1 MKTRLL
7 LAFLIFC
14 LSFYISACTSSKPV
28 EEETGNEPT
37 EVSTETEESAGLAI
51 INTAKE
57 EQQKEFYD
65 KKEDSTYLYWLNN
78 KLILLNNQTK
88 CNIFALNVLFKAGF
102 KTPKVN
108 TLTKDLVDTSRFKD
122 IFPVVGI
129 SSTDAAMT
137 GDLIVWNGHVIIFES
152 LVETKKDVY
161 VQAWWAGTRQADNG
175 DNIINNV
182 CYGKY
187 KLSGYYVVRRP
198 VKK

>member
-1 MKTRLL
+1 MKNRLL
-7 LAFLIFC
+7 LALLFSCSLY
-14 LSFYISACTSSKPV
+14 LAACTSSKPV
-28 EEETGNEPT
+28 EEETNNEPT
-37 EVSTETEESAGLAI
+37 EVNTETEESAGLAI

-65 KKEDSTYLYWLNN
+65 KKEDTTYLYWLNN